1 MLTNSLNYFHR
12 MKPRLRRVT
21 RQFLCRH
28 CAHGDWCLQNDEVTI
43 CMRVQSDRPHK
54 FHDGNV
60 GWIHSLGAGEPVPTM
75 VPSVERQP
83 MVDVRALLSKW
94 AKEIHGRNMA
104 AFSATLGVKLE
115 SLHALGCCPAEWA
128 HSWCWPMFDRNGR
141 HCGIRVR
148 AEDGH
153 KWAVRGSRQGIFIPK
168 TRPQSMAVICEGPTD
183 TAAALTLG
191 YFALGK
197 PNCSGGLEEIN
208 SALERFGCRQA
219 LIVSDLDD
227 VGLRGAVEMQKRLLV
242 PSAIMLPPAK
252 DLRQFLTAGGMRET
266 MDSIIDNL
274 IWKQPN

>member
-1 MLTNSLNYFHR
+1 MLTSNLNYSHR
-12 MKPRLRRVT
+12 MKPKLKRVT
-21 RQFLCRH
+21 NQRVCP
-28 CAHGDWCLQNDEVTI
+28 CCEKPDWCLVNDEIAI
-43 CMRVQSDRPHK
+43 CMRVRSDREHK

-60 GWIHSLGAGEPVPTM
+60 GWIHRLTDAPLPKYVPIIKAEPPI
-75 VPSVERQP
+75 
-83 MVDVRALLSKW
+83 DVRALLSKW
-94 AKEIHGRNMA
+94 AKEIHGRNMV
-104 AFSATLGVKLE
+104 AFSATLGVTLE
-115 SLHALGCCPAEWA
+115 SLKALGCCPAEWA
-128 HSWCWPMFDRNGR
+128 HSWCWPMCDRKGSY
-141 HCGIRVR
+141 CGIRVR
-148 AEDGH
+148 AEDGK
-153 KWAVRGSRQGIFIPK
+153 KWAVKGSRQGIFIPK

-208 SALERFGCRQA
+208 AALERFGCRQA

-252 DLRQFLTAGGMRET
+252 DLRQFLTAGGTRET